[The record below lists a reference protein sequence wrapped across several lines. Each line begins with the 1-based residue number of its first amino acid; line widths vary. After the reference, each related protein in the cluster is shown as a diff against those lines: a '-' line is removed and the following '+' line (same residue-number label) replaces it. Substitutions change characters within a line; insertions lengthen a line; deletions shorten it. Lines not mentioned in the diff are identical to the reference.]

1 MNMMTDIKKVAIYS
15 RVSTVEQAEEG
26 CSLDEQERLIREY
39 CTNHHMEV
47 VEVYQDAG
55 ISGKDIEHRPA
66 IQQLLKDAKEKK
78 FNLVMS
84 WKINRL
90 SRKLL
95 DAIKIVD
102 TLEKYGIGYQSYSE
116 QFESNTPSGKMQFQM
131 MALVG
136 EFERNTIAQNVKMG
150 MRAKAMAGEWCGGI
164 PPLGYGWVAVE
175 GTENL
180 SRKKSR
186 LEVIDTEAET
196 VRLIFEL
203 YASGKGYKAIV
214 GHLNKAG
221 HRTKRGNQ
229 FSVAQIKP
237 ILSNP
242 VYIGKVRYDVRRNWN
257 EKRRNN
263 INPNPIIAEGKH
275 DAIISDELWEQVQFM
290 LSQKQ
295 GRPSRIYDGEYPLTG
310 ILKCPECGA
319 GMVIS
324 RVIET
329 KKDGSKNKITYYA
342 CGNWKNKGTAVCHSN
357 MVRVEK
363 ANDFVYHQLERLLS
377 DDKFFREV
385 VGRVNREHRLLREN
399 ALKEQDA
406 QSKEMEKINNRQQ
419 RNHEL
424 YEDREITRDEFL
436 KRREELNQQLS
447 VLWQRRSETSV
458 LLMEEEKKE
467 IPKEI
472 IRNILQNF
480 SKVLSSNI
488 DRTIRKRLLHL
499 LISEIT
505 IDQYRNIDSIK
516 LKLSDELIRFLQ
528 NNGGSPPDGAPSVF
542 MFRESGTKAMDL
554 ELVLSNN

>member
-1 MNMMTDIKKVAIYS
+1 MNIMTEIKKVAIYS

-26 CSLDEQERLIREY
+26 FSLDEQERLIREY
-39 CTNHHMEV
+39 CANHHMEV

-66 IQQLLKDAKEKK
+66 IQQLLNDAKGKK

-150 MRAKAMAGEWCGGI
+150 MRAKAMAGEWCGGV

-186 LEVIDTEAET
+186 LEVIDAEAEI

-214 GHLNKAG
+214 GCLNKAG

-237 ILSNP
+237 ILTNP

-257 EKRRNN
+257 EKRRTN

-275 DAIISDELWEQVQFM
+275 EAIISDELWEQVQFM

-295 GRPSRIYDGEYPLTG
+295 GKPSRIYDGEYPLTG
-310 ILKCPECGA
+310 ILRCPECGA

-329 KKDGSKNKITYYA
+329 KKDGSKSKITYYA
-342 CGNWKNKGTAVCHSN
+342 CGNWKNKGTAACHSN

-377 DDKFFREV
+377 DDKFFNEV
-385 VGRVNREHRLLREN
+385 VGRVNREHRILRQN
-399 ALKEQDA
+399 ALKERDVQNN
-406 QSKEMEKINNRQQ
+406 EMEKINYRQQ

-447 VLWQRRSETSV
+447 DLWQRQSETSV
-458 LLMEEEKKE
+458 FIMEEEKKE
-467 IPKEI
+467 IPKET

-480 SKVLSSNI
+480 SKVLSGNI

-505 IDQYRNIDSIK
+505 IDKHRNIDSIR
-516 LKLSDELIRFLQ
+516 LKLSDELIRFQQ
-528 NNGGSPPDGAPSVF
+528 NNGGTPPDGAPSVF
-542 MFRESGTKAMDL
+542 MFQESEIKTVDL
-554 ELVLSNN
+554 ELML

>member
-1 MNMMTDIKKVAIYS
+1 M
-15 RVSTVEQAEEG
+15 
-26 CSLDEQERLIREY
+26 
-39 CTNHHMEV
+39 
-47 VEVYQDAG
+47 
-55 ISGKDIEHRPA
+55 
-66 IQQLLKDAKEKK
+66 
-78 FNLVMS
+78 
-84 WKINRL
+84 
-90 SRKLL
+90 
-95 DAIKIVD
+95 
-102 TLEKYGIGYQSYSE
+102 
-116 QFESNTPSGKMQFQM
+116 
-131 MALVG
+131 
-136 EFERNTIAQNVKMG
+136 
-150 MRAKAMAGEWCGGI
+150 
-164 PPLGYGWVAVE
+164 GYGWVAVE

-186 LEVIDTEAET
+186 LEVIDAEAEI

-214 GHLNKAG
+214 GCLNKAG

-237 ILSNP
+237 ILTNP

-257 EKRRNN
+257 EKRRTN

-275 DAIISDELWEQVQFM
+275 EAIISDELWEQVQFM

-295 GRPSRIYDGEYPLTG
+295 GKPSRIYDGEYPLTG
-310 ILKCPECGA
+310 ILRCPECGA

-329 KKDGSKNKITYYA
+329 KKDGSKSKITYYA
-342 CGNWKNKGTAVCHSN
+342 CGNWKNKGTAACHSN

-377 DDKFFREV
+377 DDKFFNEV
-385 VGRVNREHRLLREN
+385 VGRVNREHRILRQN
-399 ALKEQDA
+399 ALKERDVQNN
-406 QSKEMEKINNRQQ
+406 EMEKINYRQQ

-447 VLWQRRSETSV
+447 DLWQRQSETSV
-458 LLMEEEKKE
+458 FIMEEEKKE
-467 IPKEI
+467 IPKET

-480 SKVLSSNI
+480 SKVLSGNI

-505 IDQYRNIDSIK
+505 IDKYRNIDSIR

-528 NNGGSPPDGAPSVF
+528 NNGGTPPDGAPSVF
-542 MFRESGTKAMDL
+542 MFRELGIKTMDL
-554 ELVLSNN
+554 ELVL

>member
-1 MNMMTDIKKVAIYS
+1 MF
-15 RVSTVEQAEEG
+15 
-26 CSLDEQERLIREY
+26 L
-39 CTNHHMEV
+39 
-47 VEVYQDAG
+47 
-55 ISGKDIEHRPA
+55 
-66 IQQLLKDAKEKK
+66 
-78 FNLVMS
+78 
-84 WKINRL
+84 
-90 SRKLL
+90 
-95 DAIKIVD
+95 
-102 TLEKYGIGYQSYSE
+102 
-116 QFESNTPSGKMQFQM
+116 
-131 MALVG
+131 
-136 EFERNTIAQNVKMG
+136 
-150 MRAKAMAGEWCGGI
+150 
-164 PPLGYGWVAVE
+164 
-175 GTENL
+175 
-180 SRKKSR
+180 KKSR
-186 LEVIDTEAET
+186 LKVVDTEAET
-196 VRLIFEL
+196 IRLIFEM

-214 GHLNKAG
+214 GYLNKAG
-221 HRTKRGNQ
+221 RKTKWGNQ

-237 ILSNP
+237 ILTNL

-263 INPNPIIAEGKH
+263 INPNPIIAAGKH

-295 GRPSRIYDGEYPLTG
+295 GKPSRIYDGEYPLTG
-310 ILKCPECGA
+310 ILRCPECGA

-324 RVIET
+324 RCVRMN
-329 KKDGSKNKITYYA
+329 KDGSKNKITYYA
-342 CGNWKNKGTAVCHSN
+342 FGNWKNKGTAACHSN

-385 VGRVNREHRLLREN
+385 VGRVNREHRILKEN
-399 ALKEQDA
+399 ALKEKES

-447 VLWQRRSETSV
+447 ALWQSQSETS
-458 LLMEEEKKE
+458 LIIMEEEKKE
-467 IPKEI
+467 IPKEA

-505 IDQYRNIDSIK
+505 IDKNRNIDSIK

-528 NNGGSPPDGAPSVF
+528 NNGGTPPDGAPSVF
-542 MFRESGTKAMDL
+542 MFRELGIKTMDL
-554 ELVLSNN
+554 ELVLS

>member
-1 MNMMTDIKKVAIYS
+1 MTDIKKVAIYS

-26 CSLDEQERLIREY
+26 FSLDEQERLIREY
-39 CTNHHMEV
+39 CANHHMEV

-66 IQQLLKDAKEKK
+66 IQQLLNDAKGKK

-150 MRAKAMAGEWCGGI
+150 MRAKAMAGEWCGGT
-164 PPLGYGWVAVE
+164 PPLGHEWVTVE
-175 GTENL
+175 GTENF

-186 LEVIDTEAET
+186 LKVVDTEAET
-196 VRLIFEL
+196 IRLIFEM

-214 GHLNKAG
+214 GYLNKAG
-221 HRTKRGNQ
+221 RKTKWGNQ

-237 ILSNP
+237 ILTNL

-263 INPNPIIAEGKH
+263 INPNPIIAAGKH

-295 GRPSRIYDGEYPLTG
+295 GKPSRIYDGEYPLTG
-310 ILKCPECGA
+310 ILRCPECGA

-324 RVIET
+324 RCVRMN
-329 KKDGSKNKITYYA
+329 KDGSKNKITYYA
-342 CGNWKNKGTAVCHSN
+342 FGNWKNKGTAACHSN

-385 VGRVNREHRLLREN
+385 VGRVNREHRILKEN
-399 ALKEQDA
+399 AVKEKES

-447 VLWQRRSETSV
+447 ALWQSQSETS
-458 LLMEEEKKE
+458 LIIMEEEKKE
-467 IPKEI
+467 IPKEA

-505 IDQYRNIDSIK
+505 IDKNRNIDSIK

-528 NNGGSPPDGAPSVF
+528 NNGGTPPDGAPSVF
-542 MFRESGTKAMDL
+542 MFRELGIKTMDL
-554 ELVLSNN
+554 ELVLS